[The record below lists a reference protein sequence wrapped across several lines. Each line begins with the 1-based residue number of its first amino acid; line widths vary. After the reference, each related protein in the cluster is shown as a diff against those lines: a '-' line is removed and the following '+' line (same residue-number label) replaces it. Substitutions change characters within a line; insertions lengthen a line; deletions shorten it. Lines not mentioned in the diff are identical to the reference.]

1 MLKNA
6 EPTTEFKFKSHFL
19 EIEGSKI
26 HYIDEGAGDPVVFLH
41 GIPTW
46 SYLWRNIIPTVA
58 TQCRCI
64 APDMV
69 GMGLSDKPDINY
81 TVFDHIQYMTRFL
94 DKLDLNNITLVM
106 HGWGSVIGSH
116 YAMQHQDKIKAL
128 VYYEPHLKPTKKW
141 DELSLPVQQFL
152 SLIQDEDHAYE
163 EIIENNYLIET
174 MLPTSVIR
182 PLDNKELEQY
192 RRPFKTP
199 ESRKPLLQ
207 YVRDFPK
214 GNGQPEDVLALIS
227 EYSEQL
233 KRSPIPKLLFYA
245 VPGFITTISDVSWAS
260 ENLPNL
266 DLIDLGEA
274 LHFVPES
281 YPFLFANE
289 FIEWYQSL

>member
-1 MLKNA
+1 
-6 EPTTEFKFKSHFL
+6 
-19 EIEGSKI
+19 
-26 HYIDEGAGDPVVFLH
+26 
-41 GIPTW
+41 
-46 SYLWRNIIPTVA
+46 
-58 TQCRCI
+58 
-64 APDMV
+64 
-69 GMGLSDKPDINY
+69 
-81 TVFDHIQYMTRFL
+81 
-94 DKLDLNNITLVM
+94 
-106 HGWGSVIGSH
+106 
-116 YAMQHQDKIKAL
+116 
-128 VYYEPHLKPTKKW
+128 
-141 DELSLPVQQFL
+141 
-152 SLIQDEDHAYE
+152 
-163 EIIENNYLIET
+163 